1 MAKAKGKQSEE
12 KLEKKKGKVKEKQK
26 QLPTRKQLD
35 DAPGGVALTVD
46 GQGIS
51 ASKKEFSSGSVG
63 WNGNGKVVVGGLV
76 CQVSCNIVIVGSKD
90 TK

>member
-1 MAKAKGKQSEE
+1 MAKSKEKKSEE
-12 KLEKKKGKVKEKQK
+12 KETKKKGKEKQK
-26 QLPTRKQLD
+26 QAPTRKQLD